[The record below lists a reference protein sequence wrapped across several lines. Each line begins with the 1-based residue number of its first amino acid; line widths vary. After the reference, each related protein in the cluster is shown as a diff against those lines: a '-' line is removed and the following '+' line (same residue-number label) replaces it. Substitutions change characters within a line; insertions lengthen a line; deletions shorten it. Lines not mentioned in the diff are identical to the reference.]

1 MEFDKRQK
9 QIEKIQEKIH
19 KLEQKNR
26 NSSKRGWLREVCDFL
41 RNGRSGANTFLLSV
55 LTFGIGVVLLIPCIL
70 GAFPL
75 PLIALSIT
83 LMAGGALVGG
93 GPVLYIDVSDKIQR
107 SRAEKIYDLRDKA
120 NRLSWEIQG
129 SFQQSNELESEEDLI
144 QNEDFQ
150 VEQAKDEVIAKYTT
164 KKELGTSKQIEDNE
178 KDL

>member
-55 LTFGIGVVLLIPCIL
+55 LAFGIGVVLLIPCIL

-93 GPVLYIDVSDKIQR
+93 GPALYMNTSDRVQKNR
-107 SRAEKIYDLRDKA
+107 TEKIYDLKEKA
-120 NRLSWEIQG
+120 NRLSWEMQD
-129 SFQQSNELESEEDLI
+129 SLQQSNKLEEQETLI
-144 QNEDFQ
+144 QNKDLQ
-150 VEQAKDEVIAKYTT
+150 VEPKQEEVLAKYAT
-164 KKELGTSKQIEDNE
+164 KKELGKSKQKEEE